1 MNSKKIFW
9 MISLFLGS
17 SLAFSQMG
25 MAQTYGGSMTNP
37 SYSYQTSDMK
47 NLIGAKVINLQGE
60 DLGKIA
66 DVTISPADNS
76 QYLIVSPNLPQM
88 NNQFVALPY
97 SLVSGQP
104 TSGTVTVDL
113 SKDKFAS
120 APTLQSNQWAS
131 GVGTNWSSE
140 SSRYFGVA
148 PHYTQ
153 PSAMRGAQV
162 TTDAAILSDIHS
174 RFSQDPSLKDSRIQV
189 FSEAGNITL
198 NGFVPNTQ
206 AEKRAVNMASQVAGV
221 KSVKDNLMV
230 ESSRAQ
236 MTGQTAQ
243 NRMDRRFNPQAPVPY
258 IGGGPAA
265 ADPQFRSQVV
275 GAEVVNTQGDHLGR
289 VVDVTV
295 GSGSYEAATRE
306 ADPNFIIVS
315 PYMRELN
322 GKLVAIPYTHFESVG
337 SMTSPRGQRE
347 LTVDISK
354 DQFLQAPTIDQYAWP
369 MGVRSSWATDSYRY
383 FGQTPYFK

>member
-37 SYSYQTSDMK
+37 SYNYQTSDMK

-88 NNQFVALPY
+88 NNQFVAVPY

-104 TSGTVTVDL
+104 TSEAVTVDL

-120 APTLQSNQWAS
+120 APTLQGNQWAS
-131 GVGTNWSSE
+131 GTNWSSE
-140 SSRYFGVA
+140 SSRYFGAA
-148 PHYTQ
+148 PYYTQ
-153 PSAMRGAQV
+153 PSAMKG
-162 TTDAAILSDIHS
+162 
-174 RFSQDPSLKDSRIQV
+174 
-189 FSEAGNITL
+189 
-198 NGFVPNTQ
+198 
-206 AEKRAVNMASQVAGV
+206 
-221 KSVKDNLMV
+221 
-230 ESSRAQ
+230 AQ
-236 MTGQTAQ
+236 MTGQPSDQ
-243 NRMDRRFNPQAPVPY
+243 SRMDRRFNPQAPVPY
-258 IGGGPAA
+258 IGGGPTA
-265 ADPQFRSQVV
+265 ADPQLRSQVV
-275 GAEVVNTQGDHLGR
+275 GAEVMNTQGDHLGR

-347 LTVDISK
+347 LTVDITK